1 MDHSRTLR
9 RIALFKLV
17 PDQELAKLAALM
29 KPVKCRQGEEIFQE
43 GSSDDRLFVVVLGS
57 VRATRRVEGSEEAPV
72 ATIGSDSYFG
82 ELALASAEHKRSATI
97 TALEDSELLAL
108 SGKDVDAA
116 AEKDP
121 VFGYHFYK
129 ALAQGIA
136 VRLRAAAGDVAILKS
151 LSASR

>member
-57 VRATRRVEGSEEAPV
+57 VRATRRVQGSEEAPV